1 MMKTSLEI
9 SDLLTFLVGK
19 LSTNR
24 VHQTGVSNHTDER
37 VDVFCIKLQIK
48 EALKLMN

>member
-1 MMKTSLEI
+1 MKTSLEI

-24 VHQTGVSNHTDER
+24 VDQTGVSNHTDER
-37 VDVFCIKLQIK
+37 ADVLCRKLQIK
-48 EALKLMN
+48 EALKSLD

>member
-37 VDVFCIKLQIK
+37 VDERV